1 LILKPS
7 LQENIMASPNQKLES
22 RQSKIMRSEWGWIPL
37 LQAPLLRVLLVV
49 AGIVL
54 GVLLLGSWASAA
66 AGSLLLV
73 LAASILALALHPLVV
88 WLEVRRI
95 PRGVGASLVVL
106 LTIFFLVGT
115 LALIAPMLYT
125 QGSRFVAGAPEMLS
139 RMKTSLPWITQIPG
153 ASELLSGKIN
163 IGAVLGSG
171 GSSLISGVSLAASGL
186 ISTFASLFL
195 MVTMVVFLLAN
206 PQPIVRGLLSAI
218 PSTVRAPLERLLSR
232 LGRQLSLWLVA
243 AVTVSIILGTLVAVG
258 LALTGFQNA
267 LLFGAIYAVCNLV
280 PVVGPLV
287 GMLPAVLTSVADAQW
302 TAVAWAVVIPIA
314 LQQLDGYFLS
324 PMVFRRTTQLQ
335 PLSVLVSVSVFGSLM
350 GFVGTF
356 LAVPMVIIIKAIY
369 EELYLPSVGGEGVSE
384 EDIASVLNV
393 PPPEEPLEGPSEP
406 LPEASLGEPS
416 SSEPIA
422 KVVQI
427 PAPIS
432 NESLR
437 S

>member
-1 LILKPS
+1 
-7 LQENIMASPNQKLES
+7 MATPNQKLES
-22 RQSKIMRSEWGWIPL
+22 RQSKIMRSEWGWITL
-37 LQAPLLRVLLVV
+37 LQAPLLRVLLIV

-95 PRGVGASLVVL
+95 PRGLGAALVVL
-106 LTIFFLVGT
+106 LSVFFLVGT
-115 LALIAPMLYT
+115 LALITPMLYT
-125 QGSRFVAGAPEMLS
+125 QGSRFVSGAPEMLT
-139 RMKTSLPWITQIPG
+139 RMKSSLPWLNQIPG
-153 ASELLSGKIN
+153 ATELLSGKIN
-163 IGAVLGSG
+163 FSALLGSG
-171 GSSLISGVSLAASGL
+171 GSSLISGVSTAASSL
-186 ISTFASLFL
+186 INIVASLFL
-195 MVTMVVFLLAN
+195 MLTMVVFLLAN
-206 PQPIVRGLLSAI
+206 PQPVVRGVLSAI

-280 PVVGPLV
+280 PVIGPLV
-287 GMLPAVLTSVADAQW
+287 GMLPAVLSAVADAQW
-302 TAVAWAVVIPIA
+302 TALAWAVVIPIG

-324 PMVFRRTTQLQ
+324 PMIFKRTTQLQ

-369 EELYLPSVGGEGVSE
+369 EEIYLPSVGGEGVSE

-393 PPPEEPLEGPSEP
+393 PPPPEEAEEPSE
-406 LPEASLGEPS
+406 EPIERSVKGAAGQGS
-416 SSEPIA
+416 SSEPI
-422 KVVQI
+422 VTMLEI
-427 PAPIS
+427 PTPIS
-432 NESLR
+432 TESV

>member
-1 LILKPS
+1 
-7 LQENIMASPNQKLES
+7 MATPNQKLES
-22 RQSKIMRSEWGWIPL
+22 RPSKIMRSEWGWIPL
-37 LQAPLLRVLLVV
+37 LQAPLLRVLLIV

-54 GVLLLGSWASAA
+54 GVLLLGSWAAAA

-73 LAASILALALHPLVV
+73 LAASILALALHPLVI
-88 WLEVRRI
+88 WLELRRI
-95 PRGVGASLVVL
+95 PRGLGASLVVL
-106 LTIFFLVGT
+106 LTVFFLVGT
-115 LALIAPMLYT
+115 LALIAPMLYA
-125 QGSRFVAGAPEMLS
+125 QGSRFVAGAPEMLT
-139 RMKTSLPWITQIPG
+139 RMKTSLPWLNQIPG
-153 ASELLSGKIN
+153 AAELLSGKIKFT
-163 IGAVLGSG
+163 ALLGSG
-171 GSSLISGVSLAASGL
+171 SSSLINGVSSAASSL
-186 ISTFASLFL
+186 IGTLASLFL

-232 LGRQLSLWLVA
+232 LGHQLSLWLVA
-243 AVTVSIILGTLVAVG
+243 SVTVSVILGTLVALG

-287 GMLPAVLTSVADAQW
+287 GMLPAVLTSVADANW

-384 EDIASVLNV
+384 EDIAGVLNV
-393 PPPEEPLEGPSEP
+393 PPPEESVEEP
-406 LPEASLGEPS
+406 MQSPTEEPIIEH

-427 PAPIS
+427 AAPVS

>member
-1 LILKPS
+1 
-7 LQENIMASPNQKLES
+7 MAIQNQKLES
-22 RQSKIMRSEWGWIPL
+22 RQSKIMRSEWGWISL
-37 LQAPLLRVLLVV
+37 LQAPLLRVLLIV

-125 QGSRFVAGAPEMLS
+125 QGSRFVAGAPQMLT

-163 IGAVLGSG
+163 IGSVLGSG
-171 GSSLISGVSLAASGL
+171 GSSLISGVSSAASGL
-186 ISTFASLFL
+186 ISIFASLFL

-232 LGRQLSLWLVA
+232 LGHQLSMWLVA
-243 AVTVSIILGTLVAVG
+243 AVTVSIVLGTLVAIG

-302 TAVAWAVVIPIA
+302 TQVAWAVVIPIA

-384 EDIASVLNV
+384 EDIATVLNV
-393 PPPEEPLEGPSEP
+393 PPPEEAL
-406 LPEASLGEPS
+406 EASAEESVSEQS

-427 PAPIS
+427 PAPVS

>member
-1 LILKPS
+1 MT
-7 LQENIMASPNQKLES
+7 NPNQKLES
-22 RQSKIMRSEWGWIPL
+22 RQSKIMGSEWGWIAL
-37 LQAPLLRVLLVV
+37 LQAPLLRVLLIV

-95 PRGVGASLVVL
+95 PRGLGAALVVL
-106 LTIFFLVGT
+106 LSVLFLVGT
-115 LALIAPMLYT
+115 IALIAPMLYT
-125 QGSRFVAGAPEMLS
+125 QGSRFVSGAPEMLT
-139 RMKTSLPWITQIPG
+139 RMKSSLPWLNQIPG
-153 ASELLSGKIN
+153 ATELLSGKIN
-163 IGAVLGSG
+163 FGALLGSG
-171 GSSLISGVSLAASGL
+171 GSSLISGVSTAASSL
-186 ISTFASLFL
+186 INILASLFL
-195 MVTMVVFLLAN
+195 MLTMVVFLLAN
-206 PQPIVRGLLSAI
+206 PQPVVRGVLSAI

-243 AVTVSIILGTLVAVG
+243 AVTVSLILGTLVAIG
-258 LALTGFQNA
+258 LALAGFQNA

-280 PVVGPLV
+280 PVIGPLV
-287 GMLPAVLTSVADAQW
+287 GMLPAILSAVADAQW
-302 TAVAWAVVIPIA
+302 TALAWAVVIPIG

-324 PMVFRRTTQLQ
+324 PMIFRRTTQLQ

-369 EELYLPSVGGEGVSE
+369 EELYLPSVGGEGVTE

-393 PPPEEPLEGPSEP
+393 PPPEEAEAPLEEP
-406 LPEASLGEPS
+406 IEAAVEGAVEG
-416 SSEPIA
+416 SSEPTV
-422 KVVQI
+422 KVLEI
-427 PAPIS
+427 PTPNS
-432 NESLR
+432 TESVR

>member
-1 LILKPS
+1 
-7 LQENIMASPNQKLES
+7 MANPNQKLEF

-37 LQAPLLRVLLVV
+37 LQAPLLRVLLIV

-73 LAASILALALHPLVV
+73 LAASILALALHPLVI
-88 WLEVRRI
+88 WLEMRRI
-95 PRGVGASLVVL
+95 PRGLGAALVVL
-106 LTIFFLVGT
+106 LSVFVLVGT
-115 LALIAPMLYT
+115 VALIAPMLYT
-125 QGSRFVAGAPEMLS
+125 QGSRFVSGAPEMLT
-139 RMKTSLPWITQIPG
+139 RMKSSLPWLNQIPG
-153 ASELLSGKIN
+153 ASELLSGKMN
-163 IGAVLGSG
+163 IGALLGSG
-171 GSSLISGVSLAASGL
+171 SSSLITGVSTAATSLVGTL
-186 ISTFASLFL
+186 ASLFL
-195 MVTMVVFLLAN
+195 MLTMVVFLLAN
-206 PQPIVRGLLSAI
+206 PQPVVRGLLSAI

-232 LGRQLSLWLVA
+232 LGHQLSLWLVA
-243 AVTVSIILGTLVAVG
+243 AVTVSVILGTLVAVG

-287 GMLPAVLTSVADAQW
+287 GMLPAILTSVADANW
-302 TAVAWAVVIPIA
+302 TAVAWALVIPIG

-324 PMVFRRTTQLQ
+324 PMIFRRTTQLQ

-369 EELYLPSVGGEGVSE
+369 EEIYLPSVGGEGVSE
-384 EDIASVLNV
+384 EDIAGVLNV
-393 PPPEEPLEGPSEP
+393 PPPEESVEEIPSTTT
-406 LPEASLGEPS
+406 PEVLQ
-416 SSEPIA
+416 IA
-422 KVVQI
+422 AAV
-427 PAPIS
+427 S